1 MEEVT
6 YKIFKIVRAFFSK
19 RIPVFY
25 IVIILA
31 LISTLYFPQ
40 LKKDIPQETLRWIF
54 GGIAQSLTALVAF
67 IGILII
73 FKFERMIE
81 RSSENKKQKWGDI
94 KIQGKELSEHHRSIP
109 WLFITISFT
118 GYAFFLVVKKLDT
131 FFEDCFQPNENIEN
145 EQHK

>member
-1 MEEVT
+1 M
-6 YKIFKIVRAFFSK
+6 
-19 RIPVFY
+19 
-25 IVIILA
+25 
-31 LISTLYFPQ
+31 
-40 LKKDIPQETLRWIF
+40 KKDIPQETLRWIL

-94 KIQGKELSEHHRSIP
+94 KIQGKELTDFFKKFSVYVFFIILCCLIFLIITPFISEHHRSIP